1 MQQLTLTEENYL
13 KAIYSIQNHNE
24 SGEVSVNEI
33 AERMQTKPA
42 TVTDML
48 RKLSEKELIHYEK
61 YKKIQLSEYGLSIVL
76 QIVRKHRLW
85 ETFLHDMLNFSWD
98 EVHEVAE
105 QLEHIHSQKLIDRLD
120 HILGYPKFDPH
131 GDPIPDAKGQMPSS
145 STLPLSEIELNTSSV
160 IVAVRDT
167 SSAFLQQLQRMGLQI
182 GTSIA
187 VNEKMPYDKSIMVQ
201 INGTQ
206 STMLSEKIATN
217 LLVAIEKI

>member
-1 MQQLTLTEENYL
+1 MQQLTLTEENYI
-13 KAIYSIQNHNE
+13 KAIYSIQHRNE

-61 YKKIQLSEYGLSIVL
+61 YKKIQITNKGLDAAL
-76 QIVRKHRLW
+76 QIIRKHRLW
-85 ETFLHDMLNFSWD
+85 ETFLYDKLNFSWD

-120 HILGYPKFDPH
+120 DFLGHPEFDPH
-131 GDPIPDAKGQMPSS
+131 GDPIPNAKGELPAS
-145 STLPLSEIELNTSSV
+145 STLPLGEMSLNQQGE

-167 SSAFLQQLQRMGLQI
+167 SPAFLQQLERMGLQI
-182 GTSIA
+182 GTKLS
-187 VNEKMPYDKSIMVQ
+187 VQEKMPYDKSVLIQLENDVPK
-201 INGTQ
+201 
-206 STMLSEKIATN
+206 MLSEKIAMN
-217 LLVAIEKI
+217 ILVAIVNG